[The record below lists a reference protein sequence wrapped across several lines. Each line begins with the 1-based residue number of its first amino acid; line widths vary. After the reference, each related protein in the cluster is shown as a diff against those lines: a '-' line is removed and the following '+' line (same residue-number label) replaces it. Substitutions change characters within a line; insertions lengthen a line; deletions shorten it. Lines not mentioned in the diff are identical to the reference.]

1 MKNQDTLRR
10 TGMKTSIEGLTETQ
24 ALTVLE
30 IVRISLNDESIFD
43 FIGDSTD
50 MCDEE
55 LKDIRDK
62 ISDFMN

>member
-1 MKNQDTLRR
+1 
-10 TGMKTSIEGLTETQ
+10 MKTSIGGLTEIQT
-24 ALTVLE
+24 LTVLE
-30 IVRISLNDESIFD
+30 IIRISLNDESIFD
-43 FIGDSTD
+43 FIGHRTD

>member
-1 MKNQDTLRR
+1 
-10 TGMKTSIEGLTETQ
+10 MKTSIEGLTETQ